1 MLSPT
6 TQAQVQI
13 FLTATD
19 NLNCPSDVFEA
30 AYQVLSDA
38 VEDFYQFEAALM
50 SLGLA

>member
-19 NLNCPSDVFEA
+19 NLNCPQDVFEA
-30 AYQVLSDA
+30 AYQVLSDSI
-38 VEDFYQFEAALM
+38 ENFGEFEAVCM
-50 SLGLA
+50 ELGIA